1 VVPLTTM
8 RHRWAG
14 SNGCGTEAE
23 CRQCHPSIPS
33 RSAVGG
39 TLLSAGALK
48 RVACWVSPVIPGCV
62 VTLIPPKQVCLLATM
77 CSMLGGGGH
86 VGVRGRHRERRASV
100 PEGLT
105 PTPDPVFQGQERQR
119 PSGLRRRPSI
129 LLPAKVR
136 RHVRLG
142 CGYGRLDAGSQPCR
156 PHGGH
161 VNPRSQQAQRSI
173 LAQKEDADAEYGVD
187 RAYFDLP
194 AELEEGV
201 SA

>member
-1 VVPLTTM
+1 MLVFAADTGKGE
-8 RHRWAG
+8 R
-14 SNGCGTEAE
+14 
-23 CRQCHPSIPS
+23 
-33 RSAVGG
+33 
-39 TLLSAGALK
+39 
-48 RVACWVSPVIPGCV
+48 VSP
-62 VTLIPPKQVCLLATM
+62 
-77 CSMLGGGGH
+77 
-86 VGVRGRHRERRASV
+86 RGS
-100 PEGLT
+100 P

-129 LLPAKVR
+129 LLPARVR